1 MEILLKQGDR
11 LPIPEGCKAV
21 INDGVVVFEKE
32 DTKFKDGDIVSV
44 TDYWGDTDILIL
56 KYRDDRGFN
65 YYYIAL
71 SSSENLVQ
79 KSSDEEYW
87 GNITPVLATEE
98 EKQLLFAK
106 MKEQG
111 LRWNAEEKR
120 VEKIRWRALPNETY
134 YFVTTTGVADDG
146 KEYPFWHATPENRY
160 NVFNYFRT
168 REQAEKA
175 AEVVKEAL
183 RKFHEENG

>member
-21 INDGVVVFEKE
+21 INDGVVVFEKK
-32 DTKFKDGDIVSV
+32 DTEFNDGDIVSV

-56 KYRDDRGFN
+56 KYRDAKGFN

-71 SSSENLVQ
+71 SSGENLVQ

-87 GNITPVLATEE
+87 GNITPVLATDE

-106 MKEQG
+106 MEEQG
-111 LRWNAEEKR
+111 LKWNAEKTC
-120 VEKIRWRALPNETY
+120 VEKIRWRAEKGKMY
-134 YFVTTTGVADDG
+134 YVIGGSGIVEALTEANDCYD
-146 KEYPFWHATPENRY
+146 EDFWKIY
-160 NVFNYFRT
+160 NYFRT
-168 REQAEKA
+168 KEQAEKA
-175 AEVVKEAL
+175 AEVVKKAL

>member
-32 DTKFKDGDIVSV
+32 DTEFNDGDIVSV

-56 KYRDDRGFN
+56 RYRDAKGFN

-71 SSSENLVQ
+71 SSGENLVQ

-87 GNITPVLATEE
+87 GNINPVLATEE
-98 EKQLLFAK
+98 EKQLLFDK

-111 LRWNAEEKR
+111 LRWNAEKKC
-120 VEKIRWRALPNETY
+120 VEKIRWRAGLEMTY
-134 YFVTTTGVADDG
+134 YSLNSRLEAIPFNEDFCGFDD
-146 KEYPFWHATPENRY
+146 EVWDSY
-160 NVFNYFRT
+160 NYFRT
-168 REQAEKA
+168 PEQAEKA

-183 RKFHEENG
+183 RKFQEENE